1 MIAFYDFEVF
11 KHDWL
16 VVFKT
21 TSHVYKIHND
31 RDKLKKILKNFSLLI
46 GFNNHNY
53 DDYILA
59 ELLRDKV
66 VTEVYDLSQ
75 SIVIDKIKPKIRLN
89 FPTIDVMQEMKQ
101 GVGLKE
107 IEANLKLNIHET
119 PVNFN
124 LKRKL
129 FDHEIEKTFQYCEND
144 VKVTETIFN
153 LRSDY
158 FQSKFEIIQEFGLD
172 SMCVKNTRAILAS
185 KVLKC
190 RKINLPNDRLNL
202 TYDERLDL
210 DKIPETIRNFY
221 INIEKKFNAGGNFEE
236 LEKEQLEYNLN
247 GVPHFFG
254 FGGLHGAV
262 DNLIY
267 EGNMLCIDVGSYY
280 PSLMIN
286 NNFISRAS
294 ESPELY
300 KNLYKKRMEYKAKK
314 DGRQQVYKILLNAT
328 FGAMK
333 SGFNKLFDP
342 VQSNNICVNGQL
354 ILTDLIIRISSLCK
368 IIQSNTDGLI
378 VAYDEKNLEKILKI
392 CKEWEN
398 QYNLTL
404 DYDYAVKIAQRDV
417 NNYCLKYK
425 NGKIKTKG
433 RFGYNEG
440 GNFERT
446 SLSIIDMALTEY
458 YMNDRDI
465 DLYLIEQYKNN
476 NIIPFQLI
484 AKMGGTFSKIIHEI
498 YEEKSDN
505 DGNWQDQGYSHMIEL
520 QKINRVFATNDKKYG
535 ALYKIKIEDGVE
547 RFHKIANCPENAIV
561 HNEEMDTFDKSLINL
576 NYYSELIKSN
586 LIKREVGLNDF
597 NTG

>member
-21 TSHVYKIHND
+21 ASRVYKIHND

-129 FDHEIEKTFQYCEND
+129 FDHEIEKTFRYCEND

-172 SMCVKNTRAILAS
+172 NMCIKNTRAILAS

-190 RKINLPNDRLNL
+190 KKINLPNDRLNL
-202 TYDERLDL
+202 TYDKRLDL
-210 DKIPETIRNFY
+210 DKIPEIIRNFY
-221 INIEKKFNAGGNFEE
+221 IDIEKKFNAGGNFEE

-378 VAYDEKNLEKILKI
+378 VAYDEKDLENALINKITSFLLELGKGFSYMGRQVHLKVGKSDFYIDLLFYHVKLHCYIVIELKTEKLKPEFVGQLNFYITAVDKDIKSKNDNQTIGILI
-392 CKEWEN
+392 CKDKDNVVAEYSLANISQPIGISKYEIN
-398 QYNLTL
+398 KFL
-404 DYDYAVKIAQRDV
+404 
-417 NNYCLKYK
+417 NNEYK
-425 NGKIKTKG
+425 NDLPSIKEIE
-433 RFGYNEG
+433 EG
-440 GNFERT
+440 
-446 SLSIIDMALTEY
+446 
-458 YMNDRDI
+458 
-465 DLYLIEQYKNN
+465 
-476 NIIPFQLI
+476 
-484 AKMGGTFSKIIHEI
+484 
-498 YEEKSDN
+498 
-505 DGNWQDQGYSHMIEL
+505 
-520 QKINRVFATNDKKYG
+520 
-535 ALYKIKIEDGVE
+535 IKFI
-547 RFHKIANCPENAIV
+547 
-561 HNEEMDTFDKSLINL
+561 L
-576 NYYSELIKSN
+576 
-586 LIKREVGLNDF
+586 
-597 NTG
+597 